1 MIDVDGRNAWLDID
15 RGFDAGWDRACI
27 VMNGGGVGRDV
38 SWGSWLSG
46 VAASPWIGGL
56 RLSDGMMKDPARCWM
71 SSGFRI
77 DGSSG
82 LCGGCELEESG
93 ASGRYVPGER
103 QSQWI
108 ASPDPRTSL
117 RGKDIVRRAIL
128 TWLRGRADDGRGF
141 LCCRRPRYSWPC
153 ADGVSPAKGNSR
165 LAPDL
170 VRCSNWSERLAF
182 AQFRG
187 HLMFSMSHGFIE
199 LARNVTQMWKTRVGE
214 IPGSIR
220 SGGLLEQERNS
231 R

>member
-1 MIDVDGRNAWLDID
+1 M
-15 RGFDAGWDRACI
+15 
-27 VMNGGGVGRDV
+27 GRDV

-128 TWLRGRADDGRGF
+128 TWLWGRADDGRGF

-199 LARNVTQMWKTRVGE
+199 LARNVTQMWKTRLGE